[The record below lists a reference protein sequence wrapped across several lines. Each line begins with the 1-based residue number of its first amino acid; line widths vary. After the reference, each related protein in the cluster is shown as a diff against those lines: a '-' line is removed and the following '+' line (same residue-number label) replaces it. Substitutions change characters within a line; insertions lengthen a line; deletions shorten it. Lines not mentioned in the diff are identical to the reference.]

1 MGIGIFNPNEI
12 LEEYNDVMKELAED
26 KQLLFIISTS
36 NFMYGTNYQFCH
48 AIFAEELQKV
58 TQEQIIQSIG
68 RVGRKEKNKLFT
80 FRFRDNSHIIVLFV
94 KTNTIESDNMNMLFI

>member
-1 MGIGIFNPNEI
+1 
-12 LEEYNDVMKELAED
+12 
-26 KQLLFIISTS
+26 
-36 NFMYGTNYQFCH
+36 
-48 AIFAEELQKV
+48 LQNV

-94 KTNTIESDNMNMLFI
+94 KTNTIEADNMNKLFI